1 MPRQI
6 LVKDVL
12 QYVGNKVSK
21 LSNPVSPFSGE
32 TEDIED
38 HAFES

>member
-12 QYVGNKVSK
+12 QYVGNRVSK
-21 LSNPVSPFSGE
+21 LSNPVSPFSGD
-32 TEDIED
+32 TEDLEH